1 MLITNTNIFEILNV
15 SWCRLLF
22 CRYEILRDKLLL
34 EMLRHHIGE
43 GMWTV
48 LSEDEQH
55 ERLMQ
60 LKMRV
65 QRLRK
70 DSKLDGANSLPG
82 AGLTFFFNLS
92 ALMGLSRIGDEIQQ
106 QKEAEKIKEL
116 EKEGE
121 DFR

>member
-1 MLITNTNIFEILNV
+1 M
-15 SWCRLLF
+15 
-22 CRYEILRDKLLL
+22 RDKLLL
-34 EMLRHHIGE
+34 EMLRHHVGE